1 MTRIIG
7 GVAGGRR
14 LAVPPGGTRPTS
26 DRVREALFSS
36 LDHEVGHWSDCRVV
50 DLYAGS
56 GALGLEAA
64 SRGAS
69 AVLLVEHDRA
79 AADVIRRNIATVGEP
94 GVVLVVADVERVAG
108 SAPPQQAAPAAF
120 HLALLDPPYALETA
134 TLTDVLKGLADHG
147 WLTSDAL
154 VVVERQTGPQALTW
168 PEGFTELR
176 NRRYGDTSLWFG
188 RWNPA

>member
-120 HLALLDPPYALETA
+120 DLALLDPPYALETA